1 MNDSPA
7 TKKLR
12 RECEQG
18 IAESLYRAAMEEERL
33 GRRANAIEVMNRA
46 LAMRHPKARKQLEAW
61 NNSEDPNANKK
72 ALSDI
77 KHRRNEDDYK
87 AKRAKN
93 QRHLKR
99 ARQLLAVKEIDEAL
113 DECELVLVNDPYNQ
127 EAIRLR
133 KAIQKKRAVI
143 LGQEFQVTREAM
155 IADVDRAW
163 RPVYAPNA
171 REIDEASSSTVRRS
185 IGEDPERTIEQSIRQ
200 RMKEMI
206 LPQISFKPP
215 ATIIDA
221 IDFFRTA
228 SKDYD
233 RPDIPLE
240 ERGFNFVI
248 KSDTPLYSKAPAPE
262 VEDADDFSDS
272 GDEEEAPAGVDGV
285 PVIQTITATNIPFDE
300 ALQLVCESVKYKYT
314 VKGRIVMI
322 MPEDET
328 TEEMLIRSYPVMA
341 TFMEKMDSVSSEISD
356 SGFGVSS
363 SRKSKSDDE
372 PTMEDK
378 LKNVFEQLGVS
389 WPEGSKIF
397 YMSAT
402 GKLRV
407 KNTEKN
413 LSEIEKALVELNA
426 EQKLVEIE
434 ARFVEVGQD
443 DLNSLGFEWIL
454 NSDYTVAGGGWLA
467 RKLGVKNGGFV
478 DSSASG
484 VQTASDTVSGGAY
497 YTTTSASGK
506 TIGGTWAD
514 SSNSNL
520 SSDSRMG
527 PVGINAMGGTDA
539 NYGNGN
545 RYLSTDSNHISGNGK
560 STNDQ
565 FMRVNAFL
573 GSADLSMILHMLS
586 QRSDT
591 DLLSAPKVLTRPSNR
606 AVIRVVTEYIYPQDY
621 TVQLTSGSSSS
632 SSSSSGQSSV
642 LAIVEPE
649 NFTMREVGVI
659 LDVTPN
665 LTDAGNLIELEL
677 KTEIVD
683 EPTWKNYGMRI
694 PFTANSRS
702 GDPADIGGII
712 DSVTGAISAL
722 GTTLVDDV
730 QKMFTEKLIETS
742 MTSMENMSKE
752 STLTYYEAPM
762 EQPFFHMR
770 KIESTVSIYPGAT
783 IVMGGLITE
792 TRRAMDDKIP
802 FLGDLP
808 FIGRLFRSHAEET
821 KKKNLLIFVTTRLV
835 DVRGREVSVGEGEVS
850 SDAQVRAAPEQ
861 Q

>member
-1 MNDSPA
+1 
-7 TKKLR
+7 
-12 RECEQG
+12 
-18 IAESLYRAAMEEERL
+18 
-33 GRRANAIEVMNRA
+33 
-46 LAMRHPKARKQLEAW
+46 
-61 NNSEDPNANKK
+61 
-72 ALSDI
+72 
-77 KHRRNEDDYK
+77 
-87 AKRAKN
+87 
-93 QRHLKR
+93 
-99 ARQLLAVKEIDEAL
+99 
-113 DECELVLVNDPYNQ
+113 
-127 EAIRLR
+127 
-133 KAIQKKRAVI
+133 
-143 LGQEFQVTREAM
+143 
-155 IADVDRAW
+155 
-163 RPVYAPNA
+163 
-171 REIDEASSSTVRRS
+171 
-185 IGEDPERTIEQSIRQ
+185 
-200 RMKEMI
+200 
-206 LPQISFKPP
+206 
-215 ATIIDA
+215 
-221 IDFFRTA
+221 
-228 SKDYD
+228 
-233 RPDIPLE
+233 
-240 ERGFNFVI
+240 
-248 KSDTPLYSKAPAPE
+248 
-262 VEDADDFSDS
+262 
-272 GDEEEAPAGVDGV
+272 
-285 PVIQTITATNIPFDE
+285 
-300 ALQLVCESVKYKYT
+300 
-314 VKGRIVMI
+314 
-322 MPEDET
+322 
-328 TEEMLIRSYPVMA
+328 
-341 TFMEKMDSVSSEISD
+341 
-356 SGFGVSS
+356 
-363 SRKSKSDDE
+363 
-372 PTMEDK
+372 
-378 LKNVFEQLGVS
+378 
-389 WPEGSKIF
+389 
-397 YMSAT
+397 
-402 GKLRV
+402 
-407 KNTEKN
+407 
-413 LSEIEKALVELNA
+413 
-426 EQKLVEIE
+426 
-434 ARFVEVGQD
+434 
-443 DLNSLGFEWIL
+443 
-454 NSDYTVAGGGWLA
+454 
-467 RKLGVKNGGFV
+467 
-478 DSSASG
+478 
-484 VQTASDTVSGGAY
+484 
-497 YTTTSASGK
+497 
-506 TIGGTWAD
+506 
-514 SSNSNL
+514 
-520 SSDSRMG
+520 
-527 PVGINAMGGTDA
+527 
-539 NYGNGN
+539 
-545 RYLSTDSNHISGNGK
+545 
-560 STNDQ
+560 
-565 FMRVNAFL
+565 MRVNAFL

-835 DVRGREVSVGEGEVS
+835 DVRGREVSVGEGEVA